1 MKKQN
6 KFIIAGFATSLF
18 LAGVVS
24 NYASSSPDGLEK
36 VAQDIGFLENA
47 KESKNADGLLADY
60 GVKGVENERL
70 STGAAGVIGV
80 VGLFVFVPGL
90 SKVAFSIESAPVANY
105 RYPPL
110 CQSRGTVIG
119 CAHRRESGRRAG
131 TGANQPASL

>member
-1 MKKQN
+1 MRKQN

-47 KESKNADGLLADY
+47 KESTNADGLLADY

-80 VGLFVFVPGL
+80 LDTAGVSSALFLILRRKNGA
-90 SKVAFSIESAPVANY
+90 SK
-105 RYPPL
+105 
-110 CQSRGTVIG
+110 
-119 CAHRRESGRRAG
+119 
-131 TGANQPASL
+131 